1 MSIQISRGQTC
12 GKSSKM
18 ENINRIYTF
27 FAKRIDKCCCLI
39 MVILA
44 AFIALDLAPVDY
56 CCKLVEQIFTYETGV
71 LVSVIL
77 VIWTF
82 TATLVIFY
90 LERMENRHYG
100 NRLIK
105 IILHS
110 YSEHKL
116 YKMVR
121 TFMAELLVLILASI
135 ADFEITLVIS
145 AIIQF
150 ATMLFV
156 FLMVCIETSSDHFQQ
171 VMAEEYSAVAYADT
185 MSYKDIENA
194 YKDLMVVK
202 MIRNLDYSNRDSV
215 EELEEILRNNSIKKQ
230 SGNVRKYIS
239 RRITALILES
249 GGKSQGV
256 KTLILELFAD
266 ENYDLDDRKGIL
278 MALMENALPSNFE
291 ICEILLTI
299 KVGKKDGLQ
308 GQTMDQDKKELE
320 HLEQN
325 KQLCIWSIMLNCY
338 FETHNS
344 NGWRHSFT
352 KVLFE
357 LLQNDLENWMFDI
370 AMKYAKEI
378 SNDFED
384 PDMRWAS
391 AATALFCI

>member
-1 MSIQISRGQTC
+1 MC

-39 MVILA
+39 MFILA

-90 LERMENRHYG
+90 LERTENRHYG

-266 ENYDLDDRKGIL
+266 ENYDLDYIGKLGKNLERAIKQLNREFFIKDKYAISETS
-278 MALMENALPSNFE
+278 ENGNVDWNLGDTFDFTLLTYNGFDKE
-291 ICEILLTI
+291 VNEEFLRRVCEILF
-299 KVGKKDGLQ
+299 KKAS
-308 GQTMDQDKKELE
+308 TYEYFIEL
-320 HLEQN
+320 
-325 KQLCIWSIMLNCY
+325 
-338 FETHNS
+338 
-344 NGWRHSFT
+344 
-352 KVLFE
+352 
-357 LLQNDLENWMFDI
+357 
-370 AMKYAKEI
+370 A
-378 SNDFED
+378 
-384 PDMRWAS
+384 
-391 AATALFCI
+391 